1 MSHGWRWGHVG
12 TLTTGT
18 ATGQTLVARHHQW
31 RVTSHKGCDWQS
43 MTMWAQAVQPLLCSS
58 LASKQLN
65 KSPLHPIA
73 ADACPWH
80 MPWPP
85 PHSEGARVWTQAAA
99 PRSVPPRLRRA
110 TPPLPRV
117 PPVSAGLAWRTS
129 RPQAKPLL
137 RLNTHS
143 MRRSSWALD
152 QALPGIHPSA
162 RRRTAADSHTRCCD
176 QVPQAPRMSCMLQSP
191 RLGAGITMWRA
202 RMVWPVPQVAA
213 LPQIPPGGHG
223 FFKARTSH
231 GLRPRSPRTP
241 YLFLSGGA
249 WITAASTNHE
259 HAMQGAI
266 IRSRRDSCC
275 WHCLRGSTRH

>member
-110 TPPLPRV
+110 TPPSPGCHRSQL
-117 PPVSAGLAWRTS
+117 GLHGELQGL
-129 RPQAKPLL
+129 RPSLCCASTLTPCDARPGPWTRHCQASTPL
-137 RLNTHS
+137 R
-143 MRRSSWALD
+143 
-152 QALPGIHPSA
+152 GGA
-162 RRRTAADSHTRCCD
+162 RRRTPTRDAVIRCRK
-176 QVPQAPRMSCMLQSP
+176 P
-191 RLGAGITMWRA
+191 
-202 RMVWPVPQVAA
+202 
-213 LPQIPPGGHG
+213 
-223 FFKARTSH
+223 
-231 GLRPRSPRTP
+231 
-241 YLFLSGGA
+241 
-249 WITAASTNHE
+249 
-259 HAMQGAI
+259 HA
-266 IRSRRDSCC
+266 
-275 WHCLRGSTRH
+275 